1 MTDRIYLDHAAT
13 TPLDPR
19 VLEAMLPYLSETWG
33 NPSSLYAEAQE
44 ARRGLDAARRS
55 IAEILGCRPQDI
67 VVTSGGSEA
76 DNLALRGAAHAA
88 RAQGRGDHVITTAI
102 EHHAVLHAAE
112 RLEQEG
118 FRVTYLGVDREGF
131 IDLAEL
137 EATVTEYTVLVSMM
151 YVNNEV
157 GTIEPVEEAA
167 RVVKAKNPRT
177 TFHTDA
183 VQAAGTLDINVDRLG
198 VDLLSISAH
207 KFYGPKGVGAL
218 YVRPRT
224 AVQWQ
229 MLGGSQEKNRRAG
242 TENVAGVVG
251 MAKALE
257 LAYEELESRNA
268 HSRALRDRLIAGVPE
283 RVPGVHVTGP
293 ILPSPHG
300 RGMSA
305 EGGLG
310 EGTRAPNNASFCF
323 EGIEGEPVLI
333 ALDLAGVAASSGSA
347 CTSGSLE
354 PSHVLT
360 AMGIPEDLAR
370 GSMRLTVGKDNTME
384 QIEHVLDILP
394 DIVTRIRGLSP
405 TAAERQPGRGRFK
418 VKGDFDA
425 PLPDAVIDLFEA

>member
-1 MTDRIYLDHAAT
+1 MDRIYLDHAAT

-19 VLEAMLPYLSETWG
+19 VLEVMLPYLSEAWG

-44 ARRGLDAARRS
+44 ARRGLEGARRTIS
-55 IAEILGCRPQDI
+55 EILGCRAQDI
-67 VVTSGGSEA
+67 VITSGGSEA

-118 FRVTYLGVDREGF
+118 FRVTYLGVDSEGF

-137 EATVTEYTVLVSMM
+137 EAAVSGDTVLVSVM

-157 GTIEPVEEAA
+157 GTIEPIEEAA

-177 TFHTDA
+177 AYHTDA
-183 VQAAGTLDINVDRLG
+183 VQAAGMLDINVDRLG

-257 LAYEELESRNA
+257 LAYSEREARNA
-268 HSRALRDRLIAGVPE
+268 HCAALRDRLITGVPE
-283 RVPGVHVTGP
+283 RVARVHLTGP
-293 ILPSPHG
+293 ADPD
-300 RGMSA
+300 R
-305 EGGLG
+305 
-310 EGTRAPNNASFCF
+310 RVVNNASFCF

-360 AMGIPEDLAR
+360 AMGVPEDLAR
-370 GSMRLTVGKDNTME
+370 GSMRLTVGKDNTLE
-384 QIEHVLDILP
+384 QIDNVLDILP
-394 DIVTRIRGLSP
+394 DIITRIRGLSP
-405 TAAERQPGRGRFK
+405 TAAERQR
-418 VKGDFDA
+418 A
-425 PLPDAVIDLFEA
+425 